1 MTPSHSPL
9 VDATLSVLGVF
20 WHRVTPILGASVL
33 LAWGITRC
41 VNLFLVR

>member
-1 MTPSHSPL
+1 MSTLTHTFL
-9 VDATLSVLGVF
+9 VIF

-41 VNLFLVR
+41 VHWFSVQ